1 MSKFLLLIK
10 NLDTLLNHEVTLILS
25 LRGFFI
31 LFAKKTKHEL
41 STVRKNE
48 F

>member
-1 MSKFLLLIK
+1 MKE
-10 NLDTLLNHEVTLILS
+10 NYEATLMLS

-31 LFAKKTKHEL
+31 LFVKKAKHEIP
-41 STVRKNE
+41 SVRKNE